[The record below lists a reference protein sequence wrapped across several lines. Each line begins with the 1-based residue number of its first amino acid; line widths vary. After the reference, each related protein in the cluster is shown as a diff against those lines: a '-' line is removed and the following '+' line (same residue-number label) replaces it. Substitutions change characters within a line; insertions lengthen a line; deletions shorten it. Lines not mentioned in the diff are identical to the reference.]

1 MNTPRI
7 SLALTRSYNRAT
19 GIRRINSYLPD
30 RRKKGGEAVEDLI
43 KYLASDLFTQLDE
56 LEKETDFEFLTS
68 VDDDDIRSEAQL
80 LYDEINRL
88 KSRLQEL

>member
-1 MNTPRI
+1 M
-7 SLALTRSYNRAT
+7 
-19 GIRRINSYLPD
+19 
-30 RRKKGGEAVEDLI
+30 EDLI
-43 KYLASDLFTQLDE
+43 KYLASDLFAQLDE